1 MKYCT
6 HWLRISSE
14 FFLKNILRLM
24 FSQRGFL
31 ERKFPLMVI
40 CYPISFLIKN
50 AHLTIGILQRLK
62 FLLSRRFKYIL
73 LSNLHC
79 GETEKHRQFNELTS
93 MWNLKQ
99 TKTKKYPP
107 PHQKKKKKAAYKY
120 REQIG
125 DWQRQGVGVES
136 KWMMSVKR
144 YKFPVIK

>member
-24 FSQRGFL
+24 FSQRGLL
-31 ERKFPLMVI
+31 ERKFPLIVI

-107 PHQKKKKKAAYKY
+107 PHQKKKKKQLTNTENRLVIGRG
-120 REQIG
+120 REWEWSLNGWWVLKGTNSQL
-125 DWQRQGVGVES
+125 
-136 KWMMSVKR
+136 
-144 YKFPVIK
+144 